1 MKSAAGAGGTTVK
14 KTRKKKKKGE
24 RKKGGP
30 KVMPVRGPSAFVVE
44 EPADSIRRLKSTG
57 HGRLKPIQTFID
69 EEPGEEQRDPQ
80 KNDNSG
86 TSFFLDQTVPASVSS
101 ASASS
106 TSLASA
112 QAAASAQATM
122 MMVSDLD
129 YDEMSFGDALGAD
142 AGASAGIAGMV
153 EEAPEEKW
161 DFGAK
166 EAQFG
171 AHKGWARK
179 GDDDGFAVAD
189 GEWDEIMKKV
199 DAGIDDNDL
208 NINDKIEEYLRDTG
222 GLTAGVGVD
231 LPVAEINNLVR
242 QFSTR
247 KKAAIF
253 QECDQAT
260 EDTETAMSGL
270 RMASTGPNRTL
281 PIVGDEDQHDD
292 ALHGSPGRRPPL
304 SPRHSDFG
312 FERRADDTRY
322 DGGTGHNDH
331 EPDHDHAPDHGNAM
345 SSHTLYVRYR
355 RLRQQQCPHV
365 ECVLSCYV

>member
-1 MKSAAGAGGTTVK
+1 MAT
-14 KTRKKKKKGE
+14 
-24 RKKGGP
+24 
-30 KVMPVRGPSAFVVE
+30 PSA
-44 EPADSIRRLKSTG
+44 
-57 HGRLKPIQTFID
+57 QT
-69 EEPGEEQRDPQ
+69 RARA
-80 KNDNSG
+80 
-86 TSFFLDQTVPASVSS
+86 PASPAWSRRRPRRN
-101 ASASS
+101 A
-106 TSLASA
+106 
-112 QAAASAQATM
+112 
-122 MMVSDLD
+122 
-129 YDEMSFGDALGAD
+129 
-142 AGASAGIAGMV
+142 
-153 EEAPEEKW
+153 

-189 GEWDEIMKKV
+189 GEWDEIMEKV

-292 ALHGSPGRRPPL
+292 ALHGSPGPQTASFP
-304 SPRHSDFG
+304 
-312 FERRADDTRY
+312 EAQ
-322 DGGTGHNDH
+322 
-331 EPDHDHAPDHGNAM
+331 
-345 SSHTLYVRYR
+345 
-355 RLRQQQCPHV
+355 RLW
-365 ECVLSCYV
+365 L